1 MIEMSV
7 VTLVMLL
14 GAAALFGIV
23 FVCIVDG
30 FIEKFF

>member
-7 VTLVMLL
+7 VTLIVLL
-14 GAAALFGIV
+14 GAAALFGIA
-23 FVCIVDG
+23 FVCIVSG